1 MNADPQVESP
11 QPPHPGNNPEPSM
24 DAGTLLPWVLSVVLL
39 IGMLY
44 GAYTLWKFKQF
55 EIAKSEAIPAG
66 VIGPPIKEFELT
78 ERGGKPFRSLDMR
91 GHVWVASYFFTT
103 CPGQCLR
110 LNANIQVL
118 SKMPDLKD
126 VTWVSI
132 TCDPDTDTIEALQKY
147 ADRYEAD
154 PQHWLFCRADLPY
167 IQRVAKG
174 MNVYLSMKGHQDF
187 AIVIDKQGKIRGM
200 FDGTSESQC
209 KRLKN
214 VLLECMAEKSSD
226 KNVAVEVPK
235 EKSS

>member
-1 MNADPQVESP
+1 MNPDSPVPPTQPNDRPES
-11 QPPHPGNNPEPSM
+11 SL
-24 DAGTLLPWVLSVVLL
+24 DTISLLPWMLCGVLL

-44 GAYTLWKFKQF
+44 GVFTLWRLRQF
-55 EIAKSEAIPAG
+55 AIAKSEAIPQN
-66 VIGPPIKEFELT
+66 VIGPPLKEFELT
-78 ERGGKPFRSLDMR
+78 ERSGSPFRSREMR
-91 GHVWVASYFFTT
+91 GRVWVASYFFTT

-132 TCDPDTDTIEALQKY
+132 TCDPDNDTVEALRAY
-147 ADRYEAD
+147 AERYQAD
-154 PQHWLFCRADLPY
+154 PQHWLFCRADLSY

-174 MNVYLSMKGHQDF
+174 MGVYLSLKGHQDF

-214 VLLECMAEKSSD
+214 VLLECLAEETPGEK
-226 KNVAVEVPK
+226 VASEATK

>member
-1 MNADPQVESP
+1 MSADPQVQPP
-11 QPPHPGNNPEPSM
+11 QPGAGVEPSR
-24 DAGTLLPWVLSVVLL
+24 GTGSLLPWVLCVIVL

-44 GAYTLWKFKQF
+44 GAYTLWKVKRF
-55 EIAKSEAIPAG
+55 EVAKSEAIPQN
-66 VIGPPIKEFELT
+66 VIGPPLKEFELT
-78 ERGGKPFRSLDMR
+78 ERSGKPFRSVDMR
-91 GHVWVASYFFTT
+91 GHVWVATYFFTT

-118 SKMPDLKD
+118 SKMPDLKE
-126 VTWVSI
+126 VTWLSI

-147 ADRYEAD
+147 ADRWQAD
-154 PQHWLFCRADLPY
+154 PQHWLFCRAELPY

-214 VLLECMAEKSSD
+214 VLLECLAEKFPVE
-226 KNVAVEVPK
+226 NVAGEAPK

>member
-1 MNADPQVESP
+1 MNADPQVQSP
-11 QPPHPGNNPEPSM
+11 QPGPGPEPSL
-24 DAGTLLPWVLSVVLL
+24 DAGSLLPWVLSIVVLV
-39 IGMLY
+39 GMLY
-44 GAYTLWKFKQF
+44 GAFTLWKVRRF
-55 EIAKSEAIPAG
+55 EIAKSEAIPQN
-66 VIGPPIKEFELT
+66 VIGPPLKEFELT
-78 ERGGKPFRSLDMR
+78 ERSGKPFRSLDMR
-91 GHVWVASYFFTT
+91 GRVWVASYFFTT

-132 TCDPDTDTIEALQKY
+132 TCDPDTDTVEALQNY
-147 ADRYEAD
+147 ADRWQAD
-154 PQHWLFCRADLPY
+154 PQNWLFCRADLPY

-174 MNVYLSMKGHQDF
+174 MGVYLSMKGHQDF
-187 AIVIDKQGKIRGM
+187 AIVIDKQGNIRGM

-214 VLLECMAEKSSD
+214 VLLECMAEKPPD
-226 KNVAVEVPK
+226 EKVAVEATK

>member
-1 MNADPQVESP
+1 MNADPQVQLP
-11 QPPHPGNNPEPSM
+11 QPGGGPESSV
-24 DAGTLLPWVLSVVLL
+24 DARTLLPWVLSVAVL
-39 IGMLY
+39 IGALY
-44 GAYTLWKFKQF
+44 YAFKWWQVHQF
-55 EIAKSEAIPAG
+55 EIAKSQAIPQN
-66 VIGPPIKEFELT
+66 VIGPPLKEFELT
-78 ERGGKPFRSLDMR
+78 ERSGKPFRSVEMR

-118 SKMPDLKD
+118 SKMLDLKD

-132 TCDPDTDTIEALQKY
+132 TCDPDTDTVEALQKY
-147 ADRYEAD
+147 AERWQAD
-154 PQHWLFCRADLPY
+154 PQRWLFCRADLPY

-214 VLLECMAEKSSD
+214 VLLECLAEKFPVE
-226 KNVAVEVPK
+226 NVAGEATK

>member
-1 MNADPQVESP
+1 MNADPQSHSP
-11 QPPHPGNNPEPSM
+11 QS
-24 DAGTLLPWVLSVVLL
+24 GTGSEHSLDTGSLLPWVLCAIVL

-44 GAYTLWKFKQF
+44 GAFTLWKVNRNRVLR
-55 EIAKSEAIPAG
+55 SEAIPQG
-66 VIGPPIKEFELT
+66 VIGPPLKEFELT
-78 ERGGKPFRSLDMR
+78 ERSGKSFRSLDLR

-110 LNANIQVL
+110 LNANIQIL

-132 TCDPDTDTIEALQKY
+132 TCDPDTDTVEALQKY
-147 ADRYEAD
+147 ADRWQAD
-154 PQHWLFCRADLPY
+154 PQRWLFCRADLPY

-209 KRLKN
+209 KRLKA
-214 VLLECMAEKSSD
+214 VLVECMAEKFPVE
-226 KNVAVEVPK
+226 NVAGEAPK